1 MNNKLIKTIC
11 MNYDTHYMAA
21 IAGMTANTAP
31 AGQAD
36 DGQADD
42 GTKVEIVKAN
52 LQKLANVTSHK
63 KDDAKFDMAIVK
75 DAKLADYRDAL
86 LAEKNQYQLKL

>member
-31 AGQAD
+31 A
-36 DGQADD
+36 GQADD